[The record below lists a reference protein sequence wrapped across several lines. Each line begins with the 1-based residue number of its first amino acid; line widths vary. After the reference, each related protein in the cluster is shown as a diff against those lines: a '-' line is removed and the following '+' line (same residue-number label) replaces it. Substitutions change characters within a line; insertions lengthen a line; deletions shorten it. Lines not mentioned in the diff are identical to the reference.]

1 MFPAKL
7 VFSMWNQRKKSPY
20 LIRTLV
26 FLPFFFLPPQNF
38 QSVNIVFHF
47 FPPGLSDIVIK
58 GGSVF
63 SFLYCRVLKY
73 SSSITQL
80 LSKSNHGR
88 MRARQR
94 GERKLK
100 SMIYH
105 ENKAAQ
111 FLHVCFLSSSLCS
124 LTQHL
129 CSSYSSQFL
138 VIYVTFLICFSWI
151 KGS

>member
-1 MFPAKL
+1 MKKSKNSQISWKLMFPAKL

-26 FLPFFFLPPQNF
+26 FLSFFFLPPQNF

-94 GERKLK
+94 GGEKTQVNDISWKQSCTIPSRMFPLFFLMFFNSAFMFKL
-100 SMIYH
+100 
-105 ENKAAQ
+105 
-111 FLHVCFLSSSLCS
+111 
-124 LTQHL
+124 
-129 CSSYSSQFL
+129 
-138 VIYVTFLICFSWI
+138 
-151 KGS
+151 